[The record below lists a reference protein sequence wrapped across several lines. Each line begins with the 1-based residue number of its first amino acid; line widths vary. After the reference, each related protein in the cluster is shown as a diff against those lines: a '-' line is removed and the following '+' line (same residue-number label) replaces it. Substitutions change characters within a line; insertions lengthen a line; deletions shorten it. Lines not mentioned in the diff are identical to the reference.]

1 MKPYTLGVYEKA
13 LPGTLTWKEKML
25 AAGKAGYDFI
35 EISIDETDEKLARL
49 DMSREDRLELVS
61 LMYETGIPI
70 RTMCLSGHR
79 RISDRKQRAGSQGA
93 GDGDHGE
100 GAGSGG

>member
-61 LMYETGIPI
+61 LMYETGTL
-70 RTMCLSGHR
+70 R
-79 RISDRKQRAGSQGA
+79 
-93 GDGDHGE
+93 
-100 GAGSGG
+100 